1 MTRLTRL
8 PVQLSGTRANR
19 FLGAAWILI
28 LLALPSLQSPQAAF
42 AVDALVLGRYVSI
55 LQAPHL
61 SAAVIKTAH
70 AGETYEVV
78 GRKTGKGQPLYI
90 LDERGN
96 LWMKIRIGEDTPGY
110 VRTDSVSVAREEFRS
125 PKGSPLLLVNLR
137 PTADGTVVR
146 DLWLIQEGWQRVR
159 KLAIIEGRP
168 VWSSN
173 GEWFLCQ
180 VDSERPIKDQTMDR
194 TIERIEKF
202 SADGRSHSTL
212 AAGSYPILNETRGEV
227 YFYHDV
233 DDQGEMVSPGLFGVN
248 VDGSNF
254 RPLFLLP
261 EGFRFWKEDGD
272 FFVQAPSPILHT
284 SANRIALFAF
294 DRKGKMSRFTITL
307 EGNLVELLT
316 D

>member
-1 MTRLTRL
+1 MTRVAR
-8 PVQLSGTRANR
+8 PPAQQSGTWADR
-19 FLGAAWILI
+19 FLDAVWVLI
-28 LLALPSLQSPQAAF
+28 FLALPSLYSPQVAS
-42 AVDALVLGRYVSI
+42 AVDALVLGRDVNI
-55 LQAPHL
+55 LKAPHL
-61 SAAVIKTAH
+61 SAGVIKTAH
-70 AGETYEVV
+70 AGENYEVV

-90 LDERGN
+90 LDEQGN
-96 LWMKIRIGEDTPGY
+96 LWMKVRIGGDTSGY

-125 PKGSPLLLVNLR
+125 PKGNPLLLVNLR

-146 DLWLIQEGWQRVR
+146 ELWLVQEGWQRVR

-168 VWSSN
+168 VWSGN

-180 VDSERPIKDQTMDR
+180 ADSERPIKDQTMDR

-202 SADGRSHSTL
+202 SADGRSRSTL

-233 DDQGEMVSPGLFGVN
+233 DDQGEVVPPGLFGVN
-248 VDGSNF
+248 VDGSNPH
-254 RPLFLLP
+254 PLFLLP

-272 FFVQAPSPILHT
+272 FFVQAPSPILYP